1 MTKPIAIIGTLDTK
15 GLEVAYLRDQVR
27 SRGANVRIIDP
38 GVLGKPAVE
47 ADFTREQVARA
58 GGGELA
64 ALVAAGDKGLAIQTM
79 IDGTR
84 AIVVRLYAEGKL
96 GGVLA
101 VGGGQGTAIGTAA
114 MQALPIGVPKVM
126 VSTMASGQNVFE
138 PYVGTS
144 DVTLM
149 HSVADILGVNA
160 ITRKI
165 FANAA
170 AAVVAMAE
178 ASEQVEGS
186 GRMVLGA
193 TMLGLTTACIL
204 RAKDLFDAAGY
215 ELVAF
220 HPNGTGGRSMER
232 LIDQGLIQGVLDI
245 STQELTGHVC
255 GGLFDAGPE
264 RLTAAGRQGIPQV
277 VAPGGTDYIVL
288 GPLNSLSVEQRSR
301 SLIVHNPNITLVRTA
316 RREMAEIGKLMAC
329 RLNQAR
335 GPAAVLVPLGGF
347 SFSDR
352 PGHAFFDPE
361 ADAALIEAL
370 EGSLAPPIE
379 LHLVE
384 AHINDPLFA
393 DAIVE
398 KLREFMADPGPRR
411 PGAMQ
416 EQHG

>member
-15 GLEVAYLRDQVR
+15 GHEVAYLRDLIQSQRHRAWV
-27 SRGANVRIIDP
+27 IDP
-38 GVLGKPAVE
+38 GVLGEPAID

-58 GGGELA
+58 AGGDLA
-64 ALVAAGDKGLAIQTM
+64 ALIAAGDKGQAIQTM
-79 IDGTR
+79 IAGTR
-84 AIVVRLYAEGKL
+84 AIVLRLYAEGKL

-114 MQALPIGVPKVM
+114 MQALPLGVPKVM

-170 AAVVAMAE
+170 AAVVAMAQ
-178 ASEQVEGS
+178 ASETVQESDRV
-186 GRMVLGA
+186 VLGA
-193 TMLGLTTACIL
+193 TMLGLTTPCVL
-204 RAKDLFDAAGY
+204 RAKDLLDACGY

-220 HPNGTGGRSMER
+220 HSNGTGGRSMER
-232 LIDQGLIQGVLDI
+232 LIDQGLIQGVLDV

-255 GGLFDAGPE
+255 RGLFDAGPD
-264 RLTAAGRQGIPQV
+264 RLTAAGKRGIPQV
-277 VAPGGTDYIVL
+277 VVPGGTDYIVL
-288 GPLNSLSVEQRSR
+288 GPLSSLSAEQQSR
-301 SLIVHNPNITLVRTA
+301 SLIIHNPNITLVRTA
-316 RREMAEIGKLMAC
+316 RGEMAETGKLMAR
-329 RLNQAR
+329 RLNKAR

-361 ADAALIEAL
+361 SNAALIEAL
-370 EGSLAPPIE
+370 EDALAPRVE
-379 LHLVE
+379 LRLVD
-384 AHINDPLFA
+384 AHINDPIFA
-393 DAIVE
+393 DAIVN
-398 KLREFMADPGPRR
+398 KLREFMEDPLQHRPRS
-411 PGAMQ
+411 MQ
-416 EQHG
+416 D

>member
-1 MTKPIAIIGTLDTK
+1 MSKPIAIIGTLDTK
-15 GLEVAYLRDQVR
+15 GNEVAYLRDQVQ
-27 SRGANVRIIDP
+27 SRGAQVWIVDP
-38 GVLGKPAVE
+38 GVLGEPAIK
-47 ADFTREQVARA
+47 ADFAREQVARA
-58 GGGELA
+58 GGGELT
-64 ALVAAGDKGLAIQTM
+64 ALIAEGDKGAAMQTM

-84 AIVVRLYAEGKL
+84 AIVVGLYARGEL

-149 HSVADILGVNA
+149 HSVADILGLNA

-178 ASEQVEGS
+178 ASETVEEGD
-186 GRMVLGA
+186 RPVLGA
-193 TMLGLTTACIL
+193 TMLGLTTPCVL
-204 RAKDLFDAAGY
+204 QAKNLLDAAGY

-232 LIDQGLIQGVLDI
+232 LIEQGLIEGVLDI

-255 GGLFDAGPE
+255 QGLFDAGPD

-277 VAPGGTDYIVL
+277 IAPGGTDYVVL
-288 GPLNSLSVEQRSR
+288 GPLNSLSAEQQSR
-301 SLIVHNPNITLVRTA
+301 PLIVHNPNITLVRTA
-316 RREMAEIGKLMAC
+316 PDEMAKIGRLMAR
-329 RLNQAR
+329 RLNEAR
-335 GPAAVLVPLGGF
+335 GPAAILVPLGGF

-352 PGHAFFDPE
+352 PGHAFYDPE
-361 ADAALIEAL
+361 SDAALIEAL
-370 EGSLAPPIE
+370 QADLAPSVKLRLI
-379 LHLVE
+379 E
-384 AHINDPLFA
+384 AHINDAVFA
-393 DAIVE
+393 AAVVE
-398 KLREFMADPGPRR
+398 ELREFMEAE
-411 PGAMQ
+411 A
-416 EQHG
+416 

>member
-15 GLEVAYLRDQVR
+15 GHEVAYLRDQVR
-27 SRGANVRIIDP
+27 SRGHKVWIVDP
-38 GVLGKPAVE
+38 GVLGEPAIE

-64 ALVAAGDKGLAIQTM
+64 ALVAAGDKGRAIQTM

-160 ITRKI
+160 ITRRI

-178 ASEQVEGS
+178 ASEAVEES
-186 GRMVLGA
+186 GRVVVGA
-193 TMLGLTTACIL
+193 TMLGLTTPCVL
-204 RAKDLFDAAGY
+204 RAKDLLDAAGY

-232 LIDQGLIQGVLDI
+232 LIDQGLIEGVLDI

-255 GGLFDAGPE
+255 HGLFDAGPD
-264 RLTAAGRQGIPQV
+264 RLTAAGRLGIPQV

-288 GPLNSLSVEQRSR
+288 GPLDSLSPEHQSR
-301 SLIVHNPNITLVRTA
+301 SLIIHNPNITLVRTA
-316 RREMAEIGKLMAC
+316 REEMAEVGKLMAR
-329 RLNQAR
+329 RLNRAS

-361 ADAALIEAL
+361 SKAALIEAL
-370 EGSLAPPIE
+370 RQDLAPGVE
-379 LHLVE
+379 LSTID
-384 AHINDPLFA
+384 AHINDPIFA
-393 DAIVE
+393 DAIVA
-398 KLREFMADPGPRR
+398 KLREFIEDAR
-411 PGAMQ
+411 
-416 EQHG
+416 

>member
-15 GLEVAYLRDQVR
+15 GHEVAYLRDLIQ
-27 SRGANVRIIDP
+27 SRGYEVLIIDP
-38 GVLGKPAVE
+38 GVLGEPAIE
-47 ADFTREQVARA
+47 ADFRREEVAQA
-58 GGGELA
+58 GGSDLA
-64 ALVAAGDKGLAIQTM
+64 ALIAAGDKGQAIQTM
-79 IDGTR
+79 IEGTR
-84 AIVVRLYAEGKL
+84 TIVVHLHTENKL

-101 VGGGQGTAIGTAA
+101 IGGGQGTAIGTAA
-114 MQALPIGVPKVM
+114 MQALPVGVPKVM

-178 ASEQVEGS
+178 ASEAVQESDRV
-186 GRMVLGA
+186 VLGA
-193 TMLGLTTACIL
+193 TMLGLTTPCVL
-204 RAKDLFDAAGY
+204 RAKDLLDAAGY
-215 ELVAF
+215 ELIAF
-220 HPNGTGGRSMER
+220 HPNGTGGRSMEH
-232 LIDQGLIQGVLDI
+232 LIDQGLIRGVLDI

-255 GGLFDAGPE
+255 HGLFDAGPD

-288 GPLNSLSVEQRSR
+288 GPLDSLTAEQQSR

-316 RREMAEIGKLMAC
+316 RAEMAEIGRLMAH
-329 RLNQAR
+329 RLNAAR
-335 GPAAVLVPLGGF
+335 GPAAILVPVAGF

-361 ADAALIEAL
+361 ADVALIEAL
-370 EGSLAPPIE
+370 EGSLAPHIE
-379 LHLVE
+379 LHLVK

-393 DAIVE
+393 KAIAD
-398 KLREFMADPGPRR
+398 KLREFMEER
-411 PGAMQ
+411 P
-416 EQHG
+416 